1 MALFRGKDLKP
12 KREIFLP
19 ELILDATGQRRRQQR
34 AQNVKNCREKK
45 MILTDPILVL
55 RQEQKKIQEQFL
67 RYSLSTLYKTTRIY
81 ERQRKHSGNSKQ
93 ELKLVVWPADVLLIC
108 RLHRGSLFTS
118 GRLLLTRKARGI
130 FSRSEK
136 KPDEKRVTR
145 DSRSFS
151 FACWANAEFEVIF
164 FPARMHTPNPQ
175 TQQ

>member
-1 MALFRGKDLKP
+1 ML
-12 KREIFLP
+12 
-19 ELILDATGQRRRQQR
+19 R
-34 AQNVKNCREKK
+34 AKEEDSKGLRTWKTVEKK
-45 MILTDPILVL
+45 NDSNWSYSSSTS
-55 RQEQKKIQEQFL
+55 RTNKKKIQEQFL

-93 ELKLVVWPADVLLIC
+93 ELKLVVWSADVLLIC